1 MSRKEQSGTSKPSPM
16 ASLSRI
22 VLRLDQAGLTGEKL
36 EEAP

>member
-22 VLRLDQAGLTGEKL
+22 VSHLDQARLTGEKM
-36 EEAP
+36 EEMP